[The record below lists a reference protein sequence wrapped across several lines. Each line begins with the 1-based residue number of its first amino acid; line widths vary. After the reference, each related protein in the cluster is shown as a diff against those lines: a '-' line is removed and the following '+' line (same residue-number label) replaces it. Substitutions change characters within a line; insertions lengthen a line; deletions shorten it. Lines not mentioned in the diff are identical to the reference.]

1 MQHNAGRQ
9 KRVLTGLMAAVV
21 LAGSNFMGET
31 SGRSAADFD
40 SRFE

>member
-1 MQHNAGRQ
+1 MQHKARRQ
-9 KRVLTGLMAAVV
+9 KRVLAGLMAAVV

-31 SGRSAADFD
+31 SGRSSVGFD